1 MTLSQL
7 EQKVILLER
16 RITELERL
24 LQQIIGD

>member
-7 EQKVILLER
+7 EEKVILLER

-24 LQQIIGD
+24 LEQIVGD

>member
-7 EQKVILLER
+7 EEKVILLER

-24 LQQIIGD
+24 LEQIIGD

>member
-1 MTLSQL
+1 MTLNQL
-7 EQKVILLER
+7 EEKVILLER